1 MRLKMKI
8 KSQDGFTLLEVMM
21 GLVIFTLGL
30 LLLSSMM
37 VVALRGNV
45 WSDKTTQVVQATREK
60 IEEFRRLPDED
71 MASGTDVR
79 AGFNRSW
86 LVEDI
91 DAQLKRLTVVV
102 SYSNEKAVVR
112 ACTTVTYLEVG
123 E

>member
-1 MRLKMKI
+1 MKI
-8 KSQDGFTLLEVMM
+8 QSQDGFTLLEVMM

-45 WSDKTTQVVQATREK
+45 WSDKTTEVVQATREK

-71 MASGTDVR
+71 MASGADVR
-79 AGFNRSW
+79 GNFSRTW
-86 LVEDI
+86 EVVDVE
-91 DAQLKRLTVVV
+91 AQLKQLTVVV

>member
-1 MRLKMKI
+1 MKI
-8 KSQDGFTLLEVMM
+8 RSQDGFTLLEVMM

-37 VVALRGNV
+37 VVAIRGNV

-71 MASGTDVR
+71 MASGSDVR
-79 AGFNRSW
+79 GSMNRTW
-86 LVEDI
+86 EVADV
-91 DAQLKRLTVVV
+91 DTYLKRLTVVV
-102 SYSNEKAVVR
+102 GYSDEKAVERV
-112 ACTTVTYLEVG
+112 CTTITYIQVG